1 MSKTCKTCIL
11 SDEINGVEVEGDG
24 KCNFC
29 KNHSPHIPYG
39 EQKLIHLFAKAN
51 RKNRIYDALVPLS
64 GGKDSTYVLYL
75 AVKKYGLKVLTYT
88 FNNGFMSTLALE
100 NIDRTV
106 KACGV
111 DHVWVNHN
119 TEMLHKLY
127 RTTLTESGEIC
138 GICGVGIERSML
150 KISEAW
156 RIPMILLGH
165 SPTENNSFTGEKLY
179 DQTRLK
185 TILGRNTKIS
195 GEEMNRF
202 FIYPNLNFISSYLL
216 TKTGRFGRKLNI
228 LYYIDLPSDKEIS
241 RILKSEMNWNDSD
254 HSEYTRH
261 FDCLAEPF
269 TNYIRDK
276 RLGSSRRIF
285 QLSNMIRSGEV
296 TRDEALQ
303 TWKSDNENQSPANFN
318 FVLEKLNLSKAD
330 IENIARIPVHVF
342 DDNVSPANKIFAT
355 ARKLIKGNRH

>member
-1 MSKTCKTCIL
+1 
-11 SDEINGVEVEGDG
+11 
-24 KCNFC
+24 
-29 KNHSPHIPYG
+29 
-39 EQKLIHLFAKAN
+39 
-51 RKNRIYDALVPLS
+51 
-64 GGKDSTYVLYL
+64 
-75 AVKKYGLKVLTYT
+75 
-88 FNNGFMSTLALE
+88 
-100 NIDRTV
+100 
-106 KACGV
+106 
-111 DHVWVNHN
+111 
-119 TEMLHKLY
+119 
-127 RTTLTESGEIC
+127 
-138 GICGVGIERSML
+138 
-150 KISEAW
+150 
-156 RIPMILLGH
+156 
-165 SPTENNSFTGEKLY
+165 
-179 DQTRLK
+179 
-185 TILGRNTKIS
+185 
-195 GEEMNRF
+195 MNRF